1 MTSQIEMIKSRI
13 DVVEEIGLVVVLQ
26 KSGKSYRG
34 LCPFHNERT
43 PSFHVFPASQTWQC
57 FGCHE
62 GGDVFSF
69 VEKQQSLGFREALQY
84 LAEKAG
90 VSLEERHSS
99 RSPEE
104 EREFR
109 AAKDRL
115 RKLNEDAL
123 LWFHQALLRSRD
135 AAAARAYL
143 NERGISPESVV
154 TFSLGYAPDNWD
166 GLSRYL
172 LGRGYSERELV
183 SGGLARERETGRAAT
198 FLSGEES
205 AAGGEGGSE
214 GRGDGHDGH
223 ISRGVYDYFRNRI
236 IFPIRDMRG
245 QVIGFGGRA
254 MGDGQPKYLNSP
266 QTLLFEKNNVLYA
279 LDLARDAIKL
289 AKQVIIVEGY
299 VDAVIAHQYGTKQTV
314 ACIGSAITEK
324 HIAQIKKLT
333 KQVTLALDPDA
344 AGEAATERGI
354 EEALKAFDRTIV
366 PVPVVPERS
375 VPVAGGKRRSE
386 PRGMIRL
393 EERVDA
399 EINVLQ
405 LPPGEDPDEFIRRDF
420 AEWSNKVAHP
430 LPLIEYYFV
439 ARTAGLDLK
448 QPSGKSEAAKRLFPV
463 IAAISDRV
471 RRDAYVRKLS
481 AMISI
486 DERSLNEELQRVLRG
501 QRTPGVTAV
510 FSDRGVQRVTGNRR
524 GEESSGD
531 VQVLPNANGLAGGRE
546 DRRDAN
552 FAQQDD
558 EGGSAE
564 GQERAKRRDVFG
576 IGTFGLDRN
585 AQNRIQWEDYLIG
598 LLLANPELSSEVC
611 AIITDGDFAGT
622 DTRELYRIFN
632 SVNQRGASPLFQSL
646 EQAVP
651 SALLATLERARR
663 SIESRS
669 PSEGA
674 GLMKEARQ
682 CATRLKRA
690 RLIQLN
696 TELQYLMKDAGDA
709 GDAEAERQFRQQL
722 LAVHQQ
728 VRTIDSAMH
737 LQG

>member
-1 MTSQIEMIKSRI
+1 MTSQIETIKSRI

-43 PSFHVFPASQTWQC
+43 PSFHVFPESQTWQC

-62 GGDVFSF
+62 GGDVFTF
-69 VEKQQSLGFREALQY
+69 VEKQQGLDFREALAY

-90 VSLEERHSS
+90 VSLEDTHSS

-123 LWFHQALLRSRD
+123 LWFHQMLLRSRD
-135 AAAARAYL
+135 AAGARAYVS
-143 NERGISPESVV
+143 ERGISSESIV
-154 TFSLGYAPDNWD
+154 TFSLGFAPDSWD
-166 GLSRYL
+166 GLSSYL

-183 SGGLARERETGRAAT
+183 SGGLARERESGRAAT
-198 FLSGEES
+198 FLSGETS
-205 AAGGEGGSE
+205 A
-214 GRGDGHDGH
+214 
-223 ISRGVYDYFRNRI
+223 GVYDYFRNRI

-254 MGDGQPKYLNSP
+254 LGDGQPKYLNSP
-266 QTLLFEKNNVLYA
+266 QTILFEKNNVLYA
-279 LDLARDAIKL
+279 LDQARDTIKL

-333 KQVTLALDPDA
+333 KQVTLALDPDT
-344 AGEAATERGI
+344 AGESATERGI
-354 EEALKAFDRTIV
+354 EEALKGFDRTIV
-366 PVPVVPERS
+366 PVPVAPFASERS
-375 VPVAGGKRRSE
+375 RSITGGKKHSE
-386 PRGMIRL
+386 PRVMIRL
-393 EERVDA
+393 EEQVDA

-405 LPPGEDPDEFIRRDF
+405 LPAGEDPDEFIRRDF
-420 AEWSNKVAHP
+420 AAWSRAVERP
-430 LPLIEYYFV
+430 LPLIDYYFV
-439 ARTAGLDLK
+439 VKTAGLDLK
-448 QPSGKSEAAKRLFPV
+448 QPSGKSEAARRLLPV
-463 IAAISDRV
+463 IGAISDRI
-471 RRDAYVRKLS
+471 RRDAYIQKLS

-501 QRTPGVTAV
+501 QRTPGITAA
-510 FSDRGVQRVTGNRR
+510 FTDKGERRAGN
-524 GEESSGD
+524 
-531 VQVLPNANGLAGGRE
+531 A
-546 DRRDAN
+546 RRDEELSGGIPLVPDGQVGSRDTERVREPGEGAEEHEG
-552 FAQQDD
+552 AQ
-558 EGGSAE
+558 S
-564 GQERAKRRDVFG
+564 RIRNSFG
-576 IGTFGLDRN
+576 VGTFGLDRYGK
-585 AQNRIQWEDYLIG
+585 NRIQWEDYLIG
-598 LLLANPELSSEVC
+598 LLLSNPELSSEVC

-646 EQAVP
+646 EQVVP
-651 SALLATLERARR
+651 SALLTTLERARK

-669 PSEGA
+669 PLEGA
-674 GLMKEARQ
+674 GLIKAAVQ
-682 CATRLKRA
+682 CATRLKRV
-690 RLIQLN
+690 RLLQLN
-696 TELQYLMKDAGDA
+696 TELQYLMKEAGEV
-709 GDAEAERQFRQQL
+709 GDAEAVRQYRQQL
-722 LAVHQQ
+722 AALYHQ